1 MQYVGTQSDG
11 SVIAL
16 ESMNETQT
24 ETEGRMV
31 RLRPNAPPTREFF
44 VTTAYCNPRRTTT
57 DYCTVGGEWRTNV
70 AVTILRTGSTAA
82 AASVRVRTLD
92 GTAQAGLDYDP
103 LDVRLTFA
111 PLEAAKVVWVHVPR
125 DRLWEGLETFRVQ
138 LLEPEGAESTTGTW
152 DVAVED
158 YENLPGLTVQR
169 SPSGRP
175 ELRVTNPSGVRF
187 EIQSSTDLR
196 HWTQL
201 ETSSSQS
208 ITLPLGIGA
217 APARFYRMAA
227 PQ

>member
-1 MQYVGTQSDG
+1 M
-11 SVIAL
+11 
-16 ESMNETQT
+16 
-24 ETEGRMV
+24 
-31 RLRPNAPPTREFF
+31 
-44 VTTAYCNPRRTTT
+44 
-57 DYCTVGGEWRTNV
+57 
-70 AVTILRTGSTAA
+70 
-82 AASVRVRTLD
+82 
-92 GTAQAGLDYDP
+92 
-103 LDVRLTFA
+103 
-111 PLEAAKVVWVHVPR
+111 HVPR

-158 YENLPGLTVQR
+158 YPPQKAALTVQR
-169 SPSGRP
+169 SPSGTP

-196 HWTQL
+196 HWTHL

-217 APARFYRMAA
+217 APARFYRLAA